1 VNNFGPAVTDD
12 PWNKIRQIVNDEAL
26 RAPVVESFPPVYR
39 HLLGDTTA
47 MPTDLSPG
55 PRKESIRFGC
65 RSASC
70 RARGTTRPS
79 H

>member
-1 VNNFGPAVTDD
+1 MNNFGPAVTDD

-26 RAPVVESFPPVYR
+26 RAPVVESFPPVFR
-39 HLLGDTTA
+39 PLLGDATT
-47 MPTDLSPG
+47 MPTEDLLG

-70 RARGTTRPS
+70 CARGTTRPS